1 MSINPNIISVD
12 TLAMSGIGYTSNFN
26 ISVSSSEYIE
36 DVNGNRK
43 FIIKGTAQINT
54 SSITSERRFRE
65 RYTRNDANIIAQFMT
80 TEGKIIKLVKG
91 GNVQNN
97 WRRTHPKSNP
107 RPFPT
112 NFTISTTGVENLPD
126 DKMQVKLIVRADN
139 SGASNVIIIEKELIS
154 NKPKENL
161 KTQDQEITFNE
172 QQNSGDF
179 NDTPITEINL
189 NNSCSECT
197 GTKFIDPIPEKQ
209 LTESYLKIGGIAVV
223 GVGILLLYTMRN
235 K

>member
-1 MSINPNIISVD
+1 MGVNPNILSVD

-26 ISVSSSEYIE
+26 ISVSSSKYIE

-43 FIIKGTAQINT
+43 FIINGTAQIDT
-54 SSITSERRFRE
+54 KSITSERRFRE

-97 WRRTHPKSNP
+97 WRKLHPKSNP

-112 NFTISTTGVENLPD
+112 NFTISTTGIENLPD

-179 NDTPITEINL
+179 NETPITEISFD
-189 NNSCSECT
+189 NSCSECT
-197 GTKFIDPIPEKQ
+197 ETIPEKQ
-209 LTESYLKIGGIAVV
+209 LNENYLKIGGIAAV
-223 GVGILLLYTMRN
+223 GIGILLLYTRRN
-235 K
+235 KK